1 VSEAHFLNAEKFIA
15 DRISSPGQGK
25 GNISKPIVKI
35 GIIGITLGV
44 SVMLLT
50 VSIVLGFKRE
60 IVNRITGLTTDIAIS
75 NINVNASNEPEPIR
89 ISADSLNGI
98 RSLPFVEH
106 IQPSAFKNGILKTG
120 TENEGILLKGVTAG
134 YDFSFLRQHL
144 VAGRLPD
151 FKPGET
157 SKEVMISESLSR
169 RLDLKVDG
177 KMLVYFI
184 VQHVVYDSAA
194 GQDLVKYEHRS
205 RNLQICGIFKTNFAD
220 FDERLSIVDL
230 RQLQRLNYW
239 DSSMVGNYEIKV
251 KDFGKLEEATEQVQ
265 DLLGYSYDVNSV
277 KAMYSNIFIWLD
289 KLDING
295 IIIVVLMILVATMN
309 MVTAL
314 LILILERTNMVGL
327 VKALGMSNFSV
338 RKLFLYISLR
348 LIGKGLLWGNLIGIG
363 LCLLQDYFKIA
374 RLDSDTYY
382 VDHVAIQINWWY
394 FLWLN
399 LGTFITCG
407 LMLFLPTLIVTKLT
421 PIKTLKFD

>member
-1 VSEAHFLNAEKFIA
+1 LNAEKFIA
-15 DRISSPGQGK
+15 DRISGPGQSK

-60 IVNRITGLTTDIAIS
+60 IVNRITGLTTDIAVS

-89 ISADSLNGI
+89 ISADSLSLI
-98 RSLPFVEH
+98 RSLPFVKH
-106 IQPSAFKNGILKTG
+106 IQPSAFKNGILKTS

-151 FKPGET
+151 FKAGEA
-157 SKEVMISESLSR
+157 SREVMISESLAR
-169 RLDLKVDG
+169 RLDLKVDE

-194 GQDLVKYEHRS
+194 GQDLVKYEQRS
-205 RNLQICGIFKTNFAD
+205 RSLQICGVFKTNFAD

-239 DSSMVGNYEIKV
+239 DSSMAGNYEIKV
-251 KDFGKLEEATEQVQ
+251 TDFGKLEEATEQVQ
-265 DLLGYSYDVNSV
+265 DLLGYSYEVNSV
-277 KAMYSNIFIWLD
+277 KVMYSNIFIWLD

-309 MVTAL
+309 MITAL

-348 LIGKGLLWGNLIGIG
+348 LIGKGLLWGNLVGIG

-382 VDHVAIQINWWY
+382 VDHVAIQINWGY